1 MTCNVTVGRDV
12 ASDAYAAEFGLFL
25 LGADGVSI
33 SVTPGADDRGSPN
46 AIKISSAQKVV
57 CTREW
62 LLIALATA
70 FPGSIL

>member
-25 LGADGVSI
+25 LGADGVWI
-33 SVTPGADDRGSPN
+33 SVTPGAG
-46 AIKISSAQKVV
+46 AFSSAQKVV